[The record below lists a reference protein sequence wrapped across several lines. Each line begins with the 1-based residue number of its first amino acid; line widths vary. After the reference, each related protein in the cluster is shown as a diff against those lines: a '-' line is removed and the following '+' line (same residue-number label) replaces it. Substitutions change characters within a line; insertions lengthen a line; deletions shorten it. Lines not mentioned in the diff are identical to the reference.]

1 MSTDA
6 DGDAPLNIDGYRS
19 EGDGDIWEES
29 ETPDGVRRLR
39 LRAGARNGTVALGFA
54 VRDRAVDDVEGEI
67 DVEGDDLGAFGA
79 AQFTE
84 ADALAEPCDS
94 ELSRRE
100 KGRRPAEVEV
110 DLAIERA
117 RHENDSQALITA
129 LESKVQLLMVCQLK
143 KILHAW
149 GEIRLLIQASG
160 RLGGWCSVGVSHLSR
175 GLRRANSEHR
185 LLAHVLQ
192 CMLATLFERYG
203 RVSNLQADNCEE

>member
-1 MSTDA
+1 
-6 DGDAPLNIDGYRS
+6 
-19 EGDGDIWEES
+19 
-29 ETPDGVRRLR
+29 
-39 LRAGARNGTVALGFA
+39 
-54 VRDRAVDDVEGEI
+54 VDDVEGEI

-94 ELSRRE
+94 ELSRRD

-117 RHENDSQALITA
+117 RHGKDSQALITA
-129 LESKVQLLMVCQLK
+129 LENKVQLLMVCQLK
-143 KILHAW
+143 KNLHAW
-149 GEIRLLIQASG
+149 GEIGLLIQASG
-160 RLGGWCSVGVSHLSR
+160 HLGGWCSVGVSHLSR
-175 GLRRANSEHR
+175 GLCRANSEHR